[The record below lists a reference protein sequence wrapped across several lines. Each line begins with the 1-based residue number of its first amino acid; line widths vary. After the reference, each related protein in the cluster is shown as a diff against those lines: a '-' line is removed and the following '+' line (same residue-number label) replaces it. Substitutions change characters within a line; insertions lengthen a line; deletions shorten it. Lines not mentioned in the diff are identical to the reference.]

1 MAKPVQKK
9 RAPAIPPA
17 PTAAPAKKRTGAMLG
32 VALLGILIGGGA
44 AGGYFMFLGPH
55 AAARAAQAV
64 ASTKAAEALLPPET
78 MKIDRMVLPM
88 VSAEGELRGYITL
101 EMVLELERN
110 SSDYVKVRIPMIR
123 HGFNE
128 VMATNSVLDE
138 TSGMLNFA
146 LASAQLTKAA
156 NAAIGEKKILNVH
169 IITAL
174 PI

>member
-9 RAPAIPPA
+9 PAPAAPSAPIASPP
-17 PTAAPAKKRTGAMLG
+17 KKRTGALIG
-32 VALLGILIGGGA
+32 VALLGLLMGGA
-44 AGGYFMFLGPH
+44 AAGSYFMFLGPH
-55 AAARAAQAV
+55 AAARAAQA
-64 ASTKAAEALLPPET
+64 AAETKAAEALLPPET

-88 VSAEGELRGYITL
+88 VSAEGELRGYMTL

-128 VMATNSVLDE
+128 VMATSHVLNP
-138 TSGMLNFA
+138 TSGGLDFA

-156 NAAIGEKKILNVH
+156 NAAMGEKKILKVH
-169 IITAL
+169 IVTAV